1 MLRGYAG
8 ISVTAAHTLLLAVRL
23 AKTVPQHHVDVLRVY
38 GTLWENMIA
47 TFLVSKMFR
56 IPFVVSVHG
65 NWREIF
71 ASLHGE
77 DSGVNLRRLVR
88 SIELLA
94 MTVLDRIILHDA
106 SAVICASESI
116 RDTVCTHVPSARV
129 SVIPTWGLDFESI
142 EEEPKDMGI
151 PELPLLTYIGRI
163 SPEKN
168 LEELIQ
174 AFKDISVKY
183 RDAQLLLVGDAL
195 TPTERK
201 YRNRIVSLVKFLG
214 LDDRVIFKGFIPHSE
229 VGSIISKSFAVIIC
243 SRSEGLPHPI
253 LEALA
258 RGKLVICTSVGDCRR
273 LVVDGQTGIIIENP
287 SRDGIARAIC
297 RALGESEIS
306 HRIERNISKSIVQE
320 YSMKTSVAR
329 EVRLL
334 LGLVDNP

>member
-1 MLRGYAG
+1 
-8 ISVTAAHTLLLAVRL
+8 
-23 AKTVPQHHVDVLRVY
+23 
-38 GTLWENMIA
+38 MIA
-47 TFLVSKMFR
+47 VFLVSKIFR
-56 IPFVVSVHG
+56 IPFVVTVPG

-71 ASLHGE
+71 ASQHGE
-77 DSGVNLRRLVR
+77 DSGLTLRRLAR
-88 SIELLA
+88 SIELFV
-94 MTVLDRIILHDA
+94 MDVVDRIILHDA
-106 SAVICASESI
+106 SAVICASESL

-129 SVIPTWGLDFESI
+129 SFIPTWGLDFESI
-142 EEEPKDMGI
+142 EEESKDMGI

-168 LEELIQ
+168 LEELIE

-183 RDAQLLLVGDAL
+183 RDVQLLLVGDAL
-195 TPTERK
+195 TSAERK

-214 LDDRVIFKGFIPHSE
+214 LDDRVIFKGFIPHSQ

-243 SRSEGLPHPI
+243 SRSEGLPNPI

-287 SRDGIARAIC
+287 SREGIARAIY
-297 RALGESEIS
+297 RALGEAEIS

-320 YSMKTSVAR
+320 YSMKTSIAT
-329 EVRLL
+329 EVQLL
-334 LGLVDNP
+334 SGLFDNP